1 MKQLNLYVSDEIK
14 VNSPDEPGRA
24 RIIAFSVWGVLRGME
39 SFSQLVYQTME
50 FGNAV
55 RVGIIFKSTLLYSN
69 PLPWFSMSSTEP
81 KSWTRR
87 GSPTAASWWTP
98 AGTTSPSPSSG
109 TTSTWWRW
117 TSTTSSTGTSRTIRP
132 FLMCPKDFLISGI
145 FNHIILI

>member
-55 RVGIIFKSTLLYSN
+55 QVGWMVFKSTQLYSN

-87 GSPTAASWWTP
+87 GSPTAAS
-98 AGTTSPSPSSG
+98 
-109 TTSTWWRW
+109 
-117 TSTTSSTGTSRTIRP
+117 
-132 FLMCPKDFLISGI
+132 
-145 FNHIILI
+145 